1 MKKHTFISLRSYLT
15 LGLVTPLLLGL
26 LSACSVPRLNV
37 SADAILYIP
46 EVVQGNFVSR
56 EQKDFLKPGM
66 SRLQVREVLGTPLV
80 SSVFH
85 EDRWDYVFTIRR
97 QGVAP
102 QNFSLSV
109 WFKGELLDRVTGD
122 DLPSETEFV
131 TKLVVQKSNP
141 KVPLLEAKDE
151 DLRKYPAPVRKA
163 EPAPAPAAAL
173 PATYPPLEP
182 ATR

>member
-1 MKKHTFISLRSYLT
+1 
-15 LGLVTPLLLGL
+15 
-26 LSACSVPRLNV
+26 
-37 SADAILYIP
+37 
-46 EVVQGNFVSR
+46 
-56 EQKDFLKPGM
+56 
-66 SRLQVREVLGTPLV
+66 LV

>member
-1 MKKHTFISLRSYLT
+1 
-15 LGLVTPLLLGL
+15 
-26 LSACSVPRLNV
+26 
-37 SADAILYIP
+37 
-46 EVVQGNFVSR
+46 
-56 EQKDFLKPGM
+56 
-66 SRLQVREVLGTPLV
+66 LV

-163 EPAPAPAAAL
+163 EPAPVPAAAL